1 MLVDY
6 CTCADVHVLN
16 DGSQTPYAAI
26 KALKG
31 CGFTAEERGAGIDK
45 YFFDSDMI
53 SLLEFESGP
62 R

>member
-1 MLVDY
+1 
-6 CTCADVHVLN
+6 VLN